1 MWKFKKIFC
10 NSYFTWNNLS
20 DDKVSKCHFY
30 IYIFWDSEFKVW
42 KICPLK
48 WSKLKLV
55 VLVIL
60 TLTKLISRKI
70 SLAGKSSI
78 FHTVYWHQES
88 INSQNK
94 KAYLDACNSC
104 WLSTVLDGQL
114 VNAGPFV
121 LQEALFKND
130 LDLTFGDSQL
140 WLQYYNF
147 LTIFSA

>member
-1 MWKFKKIFC
+1 MKILNFPRC
-10 NSYFTWNNLS
+10 VCSG
-20 DDKVSKCHFY
+20 
-30 IYIFWDSEFKVW
+30 
-42 KICPLK
+42 
-48 WSKLKLV
+48 
-55 VLVIL
+55 
-60 TLTKLISRKI
+60 RK
-70 SLAGKSSI
+70 
-78 FHTVYWHQES
+78 S

-140 WLQYYNF
+140 CFNT
-147 LTIFSA
+147 TIF

>member
-1 MWKFKKIFC
+1 MIQCGHSEIVKMLVFE
-10 NSYFTWNNLS
+10 TLNLS
-20 DDKVSKCHFY
+20 TL
-30 IYIFWDSEFKVW
+30 IF
-42 KICPLK
+42 
-48 WSKLKLV
+48 
-55 VLVIL
+55 
-60 TLTKLISRKI
+60 RKI
-70 SLAGKSSI
+70 SVEVKSSI
-78 FHTVYWHQES
+78 FHTVYWHQAS

>member
-1 MWKFKKIFC
+1 MKFPHC
-10 NSYFTWNNLS
+10 VSY
-20 DDKVSKCHFY
+20 
-30 IYIFWDSEFKVW
+30 
-42 KICPLK
+42 
-48 WSKLKLV
+48 
-55 VLVIL
+55 
-60 TLTKLISRKI
+60 
-70 SLAGKSSI
+70 
-78 FHTVYWHQES
+78 QEI

-147 LTIFSA
+147 LTIFSALLPPHYYTLLLALPPMHHKKKKADQNMKF